1 MNIREALKDPEWWC
15 PPCLDICNCS
25 ICRNRIGKGATG
37 PLTWLAQE
45 KGFPSV
51 RHYLDS
57 LVKKKE
63 TNVCYDE

>member
-1 MNIREALKDPEWWC
+1 MNIREALNDPEWWC

-25 ICRNRIGKGATG
+25 ICRKRIGKGATG

-57 LVKKKE
+57 LVKKKG
-63 TNVCYDE
+63 TDAYDE